1 MQSDPSVIQP
11 ISKPISKR
19 EQEIILSLLEGCTN
33 QEIATSL
40 GICQKTVE
48 EHLTRICKK
57 IGVKTRTQA
66 ALWWALHSKGIPS
79 LTPKGIRRK

>member
-1 MQSDPSVIQP
+1 MQSDPSVIQS

-33 QEIATSL
+33 QEIAAAL

-48 EHLTRICKK
+48 EHLTRIYRK
-57 IGVKTRTQA
+57 IGVQTRTQA
-66 ALWWALHSKGIPS
+66 VLWWTSQSKGIPS
-79 LTPKGIRRK
+79 LTQKVIRRK